1 MNDIYNTDVNFNGG
15 LYVVNKLSKKPA
27 QCILKEKS
35 NFLNIIGKEQFDL
48 FIKQDYSKNVVNIIT
63 STKSSPDFNVVKTVP
78 VTAKLGAY
86 SVAAKKSVEEYKVLL
101 KNKLFEET
109 FNKKLTLKEKI
120 YKAIEK
126 FLYNYGDE

>member
-1 MNDIYNTDVNFNGG
+1 M
-15 LYVVNKLSKKPA
+15 
-27 QCILKEKS
+27 
-35 NFLNIIGKEQFDL
+35 NIIGKEQFDL